1 MSADDNIKTIVA
13 MYEAFGRGDLVA
25 ILDSVTEDVDWA
37 ADTSSSAAPW
47 YGVRHGKQEVASF
60 FQAFGSTMDVEE
72 FTPLTYATNDDSV
85 LAVVRCRAKSRATGK
100 SIDMNLH
107 HYFRFSGDKVSY
119 YRGTE
124 DTAQTVAVLHG

>member
-1 MSADDNIKTIVA
+1 MSANDNIKAIVA
-13 MYEAFGRGDLVA
+13 MYEAFSRGDVRA
-25 ILDSVTEDVDWA
+25 ILDALTEDVDGRQTPA
-37 ADTSSSAAPW
+37 RLKHRGTEA
-47 YGVRHGKQEVASF
+47 RHGKEEVSSF
-60 FQAFGSTMDVEE
+60 FHAFGSAMEVEE

-85 LAVVRCRAKSRATGK
+85 LAVVRCRAKSRLSGK

-124 DTAQTVAVLHG
+124 DTAQTLAALQA

>member
-1 MSADDNIKTIVA
+1 MSADDNIKAVKA
-13 MYEAFGRGDLVA
+13 MYEAFGRGDAVA

-47 YGVRHGKQEVASF
+47 YGVRHGKQEVAVF
-60 FQAFGSTMDVEE
+60 FQAFGSTMEVEE

-107 HYFRFSGDKVSY
+107 HYFKFSGDKVSY

-124 DTAQTVAVLHG
+124 DTAQTVAVLQG